1 MEGRASRRPTTEAG
15 RGARRSIVNHAR
27 RALMLDSQ
35 LNQPTLRMRILTRY
49 ILGEVV
55 SHALIGAAVF
65 TFVLFTRALDVILE
79 LVVRNSAPLPSV
91 AEVFFFTVPGAL
103 TYTIPMGVLVGILIG
118 LSRLAADS
126 EITAMRA
133 SGLGVWY
140 FLRVIS
146 IFVVVAWLLAL
157 GNSVYLAPRSLAALG
172 QLQDRLKS
180 SQVSFEVQPRVFYE
194 EFPKKVLYVQDAKA
208 MSGGALWKG
217 VFLADLTD
225 PSAPSISLARE
236 GLLVSQGRDTL
247 DLHLTTGSTHEND
260 PKNPDQYQIST
271 FQTTDIPIQ
280 IPPAQNGQEHEVESL
295 HEMKVANLLR
305 NARTA
310 DPSTRRLYLIEY
322 HNRFALPTAC
332 IVLALVGIPL
342 GLSSK
347 KGGKSSGLVL
357 TILLVFLYYS
367 ISLIGVSFAKQ
378 GHLSPAAGVWLADFV
393 FFVGGAFLLWQS
405 ERRPIELAGFRAWF
419 KASRFGSSGSEAAVD
434 ESSPPGLLAAPQ
446 NGEPRPPGVSTGFNP
461 GINHTLSARRR
472 LFNLRFPTILDEYV
486 LRDFAL
492 YFGMIVAAFVML
504 LLVFTLFELLGDIL
518 RNQVSP
524 ITVGEYL
531 LNVTPYFLY
540 YPIAPLSMLLAVLV
554 TFGLLQRTNEI
565 TAIKATG
572 ISLYRVVVPV
582 LIASTLVAGVLFLSD
597 QFYLPYTNKR
607 QDALRNQIKGK
618 PAQTYLR
625 PDRKWIFGQHSD
637 IYYYQFF
644 DPDRDVFGGI
654 SVFQFDPHTFQIT
667 HRITADR
674 AHWSSSM
681 GRWVYEQGWERGLSG
696 SAIESYRKFDA
707 TTFPELA
714 EAPAYFKKEIKQ
726 SSEMSYDELRRY
738 IYDLEQSGFD
748 VVRLRVQ
755 LQKKIA
761 YPLITFVMAVLAI
774 PFALS
779 AGKRSALTGVATAI
793 GIGLV
798 YWMISGLFEAMG
810 NFSQLPPTVAAWSP
824 DLVFGF
830 IGGYL
835 ILRMPT

>member
-1 MEGRASRRPTTEAG
+1 M
-15 RGARRSIVNHAR
+15 
-27 RALMLDSQ
+27 SQ
-35 LNQPTLRMRILTRY
+35 PPLRLRILTRY

-65 TFVLFTRALDVILE
+65 TFVLFTRDLGRILE

-91 AEVFFFTVPGAL
+91 AEIFFFTVPVAL

-133 SGLGVWY
+133 SGLGVWT

-172 QLQDRLKS
+172 KLQDRLKS
-180 SQVSFEVQPRVFYE
+180 SQASFEVQPRVFYE
-194 EFPKKVLYVQDAKA
+194 GFPKIILYVQDVKA

-225 PSAPSISLARE
+225 PSSPRISLARE
-236 GLLVSQGRDTL
+236 GLLVSQGPDTL
-247 DLHLTTGSTHEND
+247 DLHLTDGSTHETD

-280 IPPAQNGQEHEVESL
+280 IPASQNNQEHEPTSL
-295 HEMKVANLLR
+295 GEIKVADLLR
-305 NARTA
+305 VARTA
-310 DPSTRRLYLIEY
+310 DPVTRRWHLLEY
-322 HNRFALPTAC
+322 HRRFALPTAC
-332 IVLALVGIPL
+332 IVLALVGVPL

-347 KGGKSSGLVL
+347 KGGKSSGFVL

-367 ISLIGVSFAKQ
+367 LSLIGVSFARQ
-378 GHLSPAAGVWLADFV
+378 GRLSPAAGVWLADFV
-393 FFVGGAFLLWQS
+393 FLVGGVFLLWQS
-405 ERRPIELAGFRAWF
+405 ERRPIELTGLRSWF
-419 KASRFGSSGSEAAVD
+419 KAARLKTSVGRYSTPGLPGRALPLNG
-434 ESSPPGLLAAPQ
+434 ESSRPALRESILTRW
-446 NGEPRPPGVSTGFNP
+446 PR
-461 GINHTLSARRR
+461 RWR
-472 LFNLRFPTILDEYV
+472 LFNLHFPTILDDYV
-486 LRDFAL
+486 LRGFAL
-492 YFGMIVAAFVML
+492 YLVLIVAAFLML

-518 RNQVSP
+518 RNQISP
-524 ITVGEYL
+524 LTVGEYL
-531 LNVTPYFLY
+531 LNVVPYFLY
-540 YPIAPLSMLLAVLV
+540 NTTPLSMLLAVLV
-554 TFGLLQRTNEI
+554 TFGLLQRSNEI

-572 ISLYRVVVPV
+572 ISLYRIIVPV

-597 QFYLPYTNKR
+597 QLYLPYTNKR
-607 QDALRNQIKGK
+607 QDALRNRIKGK

-644 DPDRDVFGGI
+644 DPDRDVFGGV

-674 AHWSSSM
+674 AHWSNPM
-681 GRWVYEQGWERGLSG
+681 GRWVYEQGWERSLSG

-707 TTFPELA
+707 ATYPELA

-738 IYDLEQSGFD
+738 IHDLEQSGFD

-761 YPLITFVMAVLAI
+761 YPLITLVMAVLAI

-779 AGKRSALTGVATAI
+779 AGKRSAVAGVATAI
-793 GIGLV
+793 GIGVV
-798 YWMISGLFEAMG
+798 YWTISGLFEAMG
-810 NFSQLPPTVAAWSP
+810 NLSQLPPAVAAWSP

-835 ILRMPT
+835 ILRTPT

>member
-1 MEGRASRRPTTEAG
+1 
-15 RGARRSIVNHAR
+15 
-27 RALMLDSQ
+27 MLDSQ
-35 LNQPTLRMRILTRY
+35 LSPPTVRMRILTRY

-65 TFVLFTRALDVILE
+65 TFVLFTRALDLILE

-133 SGLGVWY
+133 SGLGVWT

-180 SQVSFEVQPRVFYE
+180 SQASFEVQPRVFYE
-194 EFPKKVLYVQDAKA
+194 EFPKKVLYVQDVKA
-208 MSGGALWKG
+208 MSGAALWKG

-225 PSAPSISLARE
+225 PAAPTISLAHE
-236 GLLVSQGRDTL
+236 GLLVSQAPDTL
-247 DLHLTTGSTHEND
+247 DLHLTNGSTHESD
-260 PKNPDQYQIST
+260 PKNPDQYTIDT
-271 FQTTDIPIQ
+271 FQTTDIPIR
-280 IPPAQNGQEHEVESL
+280 IPAAQNSQEHEAASL
-295 HEMKVANLLR
+295 HEMKVGDLLR

-310 DPSTRRLYLIEY
+310 GPIARRLYLIEY
-322 HNRFALPTAC
+322 HGRIALPTAC

-378 GHLSPAAGVWLADFV
+378 GRLSPAAGVWLADIV
-393 FFVGGAFLLWQS
+393 FLVGGVFLLWQS
-405 ERRPIELAGFRAWF
+405 ERRPIEWAGFRAWL
-419 KASRFGSSGSEAAVD
+419 KASWLKSARSKAAGD
-434 ESSPPGLLAAPQ
+434 QSSPLSSTALPRDDMPSRPGLT
-446 NGEPRPPGVSTGFNP
+446 PGVT
-461 GINHTLSARRR
+461 HTLHTRRH

-486 LRDFAL
+486 LRDFTL
-492 YFGMIVAAFVML
+492 YFAMIVAAFVLL

-540 YPIAPLSMLLAVLV
+540 YPIAPLGMLLAVLV
-554 TFGLLQRTNEI
+554 TFGLLQRSNEI

-572 ISLYRVVVPV
+572 ISVYRVVVPV
-582 LIASTLVAGVLFLSD
+582 LIASTLVAAALFLAD
-597 QFYLPYTNKR
+597 QLYLPYTNKR
-607 QDALRNQIKGK
+607 QDALRNEIKGK

-625 PDRKWIFGQHSD
+625 PERQWMFGQHSD

-644 DPDRDVFGGI
+644 DPDKNVFGGV
-654 SVFQFDPHTFQIT
+654 SVFQFDPLTFQIR
-667 HRITADR
+667 HRIAADR
-674 AHWSSSM
+674 ARWSNDM
-681 GRWVYEQGWERGLSG
+681 GRWVYEQGWERSLNG
-696 SAIESYRKFDA
+696 SAIENYRKFDVA
-707 TTFPELA
+707 TFPELA

-726 SSEMSYDELRRY
+726 SSEMSYEELRRY

-761 YPLITFVMAVLAI
+761 YPLIALVMAILAI

-798 YWMISGLFEAMG
+798 YWMISGLFDAMG
-810 NFSQLPPTVAAWSP
+810 NLSQLPPAVAAWSP

>member
-1 MEGRASRRPTTEAG
+1 
-15 RGARRSIVNHAR
+15 
-27 RALMLDSQ
+27 
-35 LNQPTLRMRILTRY
+35 MRILTRY

-65 TFVLFTRALDVILE
+65 TFVLFTRDLGRILE

-91 AEVFFFTVPGAL
+91 AEIFFYTVPVAL

-126 EITAMRA
+126 EVTAMRA
-133 SGLGVWY
+133 SGLGVWT

-146 IFVVVAWLLAL
+146 IFVIVAWLLAL

-172 QLQDRLKS
+172 QLQGRLKS
-180 SQVSFEVQPRVFYE
+180 SQASFEVQPRVFYE
-194 EFPKKVLYVQDAKA
+194 GFPKIILYVQDVKT

-225 PSAPSISLARE
+225 PAAPRISLARQ
-236 GLLVSQGRDTL
+236 GLLVSQGPDTL
-247 DLHLTTGSTHEND
+247 DLHLTDGSTHETD
-260 PKNPDQYQIST
+260 PKNADQYQIST
-271 FQTTDIPIQ
+271 FQTTDIPIR
-280 IPPAQNGQEHEVESL
+280 IPATQNSQEHEPTTLGEI
-295 HEMKVANLLR
+295 KFADLLR
-305 NARTA
+305 SAQTG
-310 DPSTRRLYLIEY
+310 DPVTRRWHLIEY
-322 HNRFALPTAC
+322 HRRLALPTAC

-347 KGGKSSGLVL
+347 KGGKSSGFVL

-367 ISLIGVSFAKQ
+367 LSLIGVSFAKQ
-378 GHLSPAAGVWLADFV
+378 GRLSPAAGVWLADLTFLA
-393 FFVGGAFLLWQS
+393 GGVFLLWQS
-405 ERRPIELAGFRAWF
+405 ERRPIELASFRAWF
-419 KASRFGSSGSEAAVD
+419 KTSRFKTSTFRSGRTGTAAD
-434 ESSPPGLLAAPQ
+434 APSMLSPTALQRNGESSH
-446 NGEPRPPGVSTGFNP
+446 PRSLPM
-461 GINHTLSARRR
+461 RRR
-472 LFNLRFPTILDEYV
+472 WFNLRFPTILDDYV

-492 YFGMIVAAFVML
+492 YLTMIVAAFLML
-504 LLVFTLFELLGDIL
+504 LLVFTLFELLSDIL

-524 ITVGEYL
+524 LTVGEYL
-531 LNVTPYFLY
+531 LNVVPYFLY
-540 YPIAPLSMLLAVLV
+540 NTTPLSMLLAVLV
-554 TFGLLQRTNEI
+554 TFGLLQKSNEI

-572 ISLYRVVVPV
+572 ISLYRIIVPV
-582 LIASTLVAGVLFLSD
+582 LIASILVAGVLFLSD
-597 QFYLPYTNKR
+597 QLYLPYTNKR
-607 QDALRNQIKGK
+607 QDALRNRIKGK

-625 PDRKWIFGQHSD
+625 PERQWMFGQHSD

-644 DPDRDVFGGI
+644 DPDRNVFGGV

-674 AHWSSSM
+674 AHWSDSM
-681 GRWVYEQGWERGLSG
+681 GKWVYEQGWERSLSG
-696 SAIESYRKFDA
+696 AAIENYRKFDVA
-707 TTFPELA
+707 TYPELA

-726 SSEMSYDELRRY
+726 SSEMSYEELRRY
-738 IYDLEQSGFD
+738 IHDLEQSGFD

-761 YPLITFVMAVLAI
+761 YPLITLVMAILAI

-779 AGKRSALTGVATAI
+779 AGKRSAVAGVATAI
-793 GIGLV
+793 GIGVV
-798 YWMISGLFEAMG
+798 YWTISGLFEAMG
-810 NFSQLPPTVAAWSP
+810 NLSQLPPAVAAWSP

>member
-1 MEGRASRRPTTEAG
+1 
-15 RGARRSIVNHAR
+15 
-27 RALMLDSQ
+27 
-35 LNQPTLRMRILTRY
+35 MRILTRY

-65 TFVLFTRALDVILE
+65 TFVLFTRDLGHILE

-91 AEVFFFTVPGAL
+91 AQIFFFTVPVAL

-133 SGLGVWY
+133 SGLGVWSY
-140 FLRVIS
+140 LRVIS
-146 IFVVVAWLLAL
+146 IFVAAAWLLAL
-157 GNSVYLAPRSLAALG
+157 TNSVYLAPRSLAALG

-180 SQVSFEVQPRVFYE
+180 SQASFEVQPRVFYE
-194 EFPKKVLYVQDAKA
+194 GFPKIILYVQDVKA

-225 PSAPSISLARE
+225 PSSPRI
-236 GLLVSQGRDTL
+236 T
-247 DLHLTTGSTHEND
+247 D

-271 FQTTDIPIQ
+271 FQTTDIPIR
-280 IPPAQNGQEHEVESL
+280 IPAPQNSQEHEPTSL
-295 HEMKVANLLR
+295 GETKVADLLR
-305 NARTA
+305 VALTA
-310 DPSTRRLYLIEY
+310 DPVTRRWHLIEY
-322 HNRFALPTAC
+322 HRRLALPTAC

-347 KGGKSSGLVL
+347 KGGKSSGFVL

-367 ISLIGVSFAKQ
+367 ISLIGVSFARQ
-378 GHLSPAAGVWLADFV
+378 GRLSPAAGVWLADLAFLA
-393 FFVGGAFLLWQS
+393 GGVFLLWQS
-405 ERRPIELAGFRAWF
+405 ERRPLELASFRSWF
-419 KASRFGSSGSEAAVD
+419 KASRCKVSRLKAWMFPSST
-434 ESSPPGLLAAPQ
+434 PGLAAPALSL
-446 NGEPRPPGVSTGFNP
+446 NGESSGPALRESIFTRWPR
-461 GINHTLSARRR
+461 RWR
-472 LFNLRFPTILDEYV
+472 LFNLRFPTILDDYV

-492 YFGMIVAAFVML
+492 YLSLIVATFLML
-504 LLVFTLFELLGDIL
+504 LLVFTLFELLNDIL
-518 RNQVSP
+518 RNHVSVLA
-524 ITVGEYL
+524 VGEYL

-540 YPIAPLSMLLAVLV
+540 YPVAPLSMLLAVLV
-554 TFGLLQRTNEI
+554 TFGLLQRSNEI

-572 ISLYRVVVPV
+572 ISVYRIIVPV

-607 QDALRNQIKGK
+607 QDALRNRIKGK

-644 DPDRDVFGGI
+644 DPDRDAFGGV
-654 SVFQFDPHTFQIT
+654 SVFQFDPRTFQIT
-667 HRITADR
+667 HRIAADR
-674 AHWSSSM
+674 AHWSDSM
-681 GRWVYEQGWERGLSG
+681 GRWVYEQGWERSLSG
-696 SAIESYRKFDA
+696 SAIQNYRKFDVA
-707 TTFPELA
+707 TYPELA
-714 EAPAYFKKEIKQ
+714 EAPAYFKKEIIQ
-726 SSEMSYDELRRY
+726 SQEMSYDELRRY
-738 IYDLEQSGFD
+738 IHDLQQSGFD

-761 YPLITFVMAVLAI
+761 YPLITLVMAILAI
-774 PFALS
+774 PFALFT
-779 AGKRSALTGVATAI
+779 GKRSAVTGVATAI
-793 GIGLV
+793 GIGVV
-798 YWMISGLFEAMG
+798 YWTISGLFEAMG
-810 NFSQLPPTVAAWSP
+810 NLSQLPPAVAAWSP

>member
-1 MEGRASRRPTTEAG
+1 
-15 RGARRSIVNHAR
+15 
-27 RALMLDSQ
+27 
-35 LNQPTLRMRILTRY
+35 MRILTRY
-49 ILGEVV
+49 ILREVV
-55 SHALIGAAVF
+55 SHALIGASVF
-65 TFVLFTRALDVILE
+65 TFVLFTRDLGRILE

-91 AEVFFFTVPGAL
+91 AEVFFFTVPVAL

-133 SGLGVWY
+133 SGMGVWT

-146 IFVVVAWLLAL
+146 IFAVVAWLLAV
-157 GNSVYLAPRSLAALG
+157 GNSIYLAPRSLAALG
-172 QLQDRLKS
+172 HIQDRLKG

-194 EFPKKVLYVQDAKA
+194 GFPKTVLYVQDVKA
-208 MSGGALWKG
+208 TTGGALWKG

-225 PSAPSISLARE
+225 PSSPRISLARE
-236 GLLVSQGRDTL
+236 GLLVSQGADTL
-247 DLHLTTGSTHEND
+247 DLHLTRGSTHETD
-260 PKNPDQYQIST
+260 PKNPDEYQIST
-271 FQTTDIPIQ
+271 FETTDIPIR
-280 IPPAQNGQEHEVESL
+280 IPAQQNNQEHEPTSMA
-295 HEMKVANLLR
+295 EMKVGDLLQV
-305 NARTA
+305 ARTG
-310 DPSTRRLYLIEY
+310 DPVSRRWHLIEY
-322 HNRFALPTAC
+322 HRRLALPTAC

-347 KGGKSSGLVL
+347 KGGKSSGFVL

-367 ISLIGVSFAKQ
+367 ISLIGVSFARQ
-378 GHLSPAAGVWLADFV
+378 GRLSPAAGVWLADLV
-393 FFVGGAFLLWQS
+393 FLVGGVFLLWRS
-405 ERRPIELAGFRAWF
+405 ERRPIELAGFRSWF
-419 KASRFGSSGSEAAVD
+419 KAWKGSKSGVPA
-434 ESSPPGLLAAPQ
+434 GLL
-446 NGEPRPPGVSTGFNP
+446 NGEPLRLPVRESILTRWP
-461 GINHTLSARRR
+461 RRWR
-472 LFNLRFPTILDEYV
+472 LFNLRFPTILDDYV

-492 YFGMIVAAFVML
+492 YLAMIVAAFLML
-504 LLVFTLFELLGDIL
+504 LLVFTLFELLGDIM

-524 ITVGEYL
+524 LTVGEYL
-531 LNVTPYFLY
+531 LDVVPYFLY
-540 YPIAPLSMLLAVLV
+540 NTTPLSMLLAVLV
-554 TFGLLQRTNEI
+554 TFGLLQRSNEI

-572 ISLYRVVVPV
+572 ISLYRIIVPV
-582 LIASTLVAGVLFLSD
+582 LLASALVAGVLFLSD
-597 QFYLPYTNKR
+597 QLYLPYTNKR
-607 QDALRNQIKGK
+607 QDALRNRIKGK

-644 DPDRDVFGGI
+644 DPDRDVFGGV

-667 HRITADR
+667 HRITAAR
-674 AHWSSSM
+674 AHWSEAM
-681 GRWVYEQGWERGLSG
+681 RRWVYEQGWERSLSG
-696 SAIESYRKFDA
+696 SAIENYRQFDA
-707 TTFPELA
+707 ATYPELA

-726 SSEMSYDELRRY
+726 SSEMSYEELRRY

-761 YPLITFVMAVLAI
+761 YPLITLVMAILAI

-779 AGKRSALTGVATAI
+779 AGKRSAIAGVATAI
-793 GIGLV
+793 GIGVV

-810 NFSQLPPTVAAWSP
+810 NLSQLPPAVAAWSP

>member
-1 MEGRASRRPTTEAG
+1 
-15 RGARRSIVNHAR
+15 
-27 RALMLDSQ
+27 
-35 LNQPTLRMRILTRY
+35 MRILTRY

-65 TFVLFTRALDVILE
+65 TFVLFTRDLGRILE

-91 AEVFFFTVPGAL
+91 AEIFFFTVPVAL

-126 EITAMRA
+126 EVTAMRA
-133 SGLGVWY
+133 SGLGVWT

-172 QLQDRLKS
+172 QLEGNLKS
-180 SQVSFEVQPRVFYE
+180 SQASFEVQPRVFYE
-194 EFPKKVLYVQDAKA
+194 GFPKIILYVQDVKA

-225 PSAPSISLARE
+225 PSAPRISLARE
-236 GLLVSQGRDTL
+236 GLLVSQGTDRL
-247 DLHLTTGSTHEND
+247 DLHLTNGSTHESD

-280 IPPAQNGQEHEVESL
+280 IPAAQNSPEHEPTSL
-295 HEMKVANLLR
+295 AEIKVTDLLR
-305 NARTA
+305 MARTA
-310 DPSTRRLYLIEY
+310 DPATRRWSLIEY
-322 HNRFALPTAC
+322 HRRLALPTAC

-347 KGGKSSGLVL
+347 KGGKSSGFVL

-367 ISLIGVSFAKQ
+367 ISLIGVSFARQ
-378 GHLSPAAGVWLADFV
+378 GRLSPAAGVWLADIV
-393 FFVGGAFLLWQS
+393 FLAGGIFLLWQS
-405 ERRPIELAGFRAWF
+405 ERRPIELAGFRSWF
-419 KASRFGSSGSEAAVD
+419 KASKFKASRLGAWIGGSSVGGSAT
-434 ESSPPGLLAAPQ
+434 SGLPALQQNGDASRAAP
-446 NGEPRPPGVSTGFNP
+446 RTSVARRVSMP
-461 GINHTLSARRR
+461 RR
-472 LFNLRFPTILDEYV
+472 LFNLRFPTILDDYV
-486 LRDFAL
+486 LRGFTFYLGLIA
-492 YFGMIVAAFVML
+492 GAFVTL
-504 LLVFTLFELLGDIL
+504 LLVFTLFELLSDIL

-524 ITVGEYL
+524 LVVGEYL

-554 TFGLLQRTNEI
+554 TFGLLQRSNEI

-572 ISLYRVVVPV
+572 ISLYRIIVPI
-582 LIASTLVAGVLFLSD
+582 LIASSLVAGVLFLSD

-607 QDALRNQIKGK
+607 QDALRNRIKGK

-644 DPDRDVFGGI
+644 DPDRDVFAGVSI
-654 SVFQFDPHTFQIT
+654 FQFDPHTFQIT

-674 AHWSSSM
+674 AHWSESM
-681 GRWVYEQGWERGLSG
+681 GRWVYEQGWERSLNG
-696 SAIESYRKFDA
+696 SAMQNYRKFDVA
-707 TTFPELA
+707 TYPELA

-738 IYDLEQSGFD
+738 IHDLEQSGFD

-761 YPLITFVMAVLAI
+761 YPLITLVMAVLAI

-779 AGKRSALTGVATAI
+779 AGKRSAVAGVATAI
-793 GIGLV
+793 GIGVV
-798 YWMISGLFEAMG
+798 YWTISGLFEAMG
-810 NFSQLPPTVAAWSP
+810 NLSQLPPAVAAWSP